1 MKRPLLFLTALLLV
15 FSCSSPVLDSPDGM
29 LSVMMED
36 NELVILHQ
44 GKPVQTIEMSAG
56 HFIRT
61 ARAKV
66 GGVSARIFKC
76 DSTDVEVRVY
86 DTGVAYRFLNGE
98 RKVAYVIPDGM
109 KRWLG
114 YYGFTGYEALFP
126 ESSSC
131 VPGKWIYPALLEY
144 GDGLFGFI
152 AEAGIERGHSCSH
165 LVSTDDS
172 GRYCLETTDEETE
185 YNVTPWRFVLVG
197 ELPDIVEST
206 IVTDLSAPC
215 KLEDTSWIK
224 PGVSSWIYWAYNHG
238 SKDYGIIKD
247 YIDLAAEMGWP
258 YCLVDWEW
266 PDMEGG
272 KTIDDVIAY
281 ADEKGVRLNLWYN
294 SGTSWTGPGS
304 PQPEDRIRTA
314 ESREEEFSWLES
326 KGIAGVKIDFFS
338 EDGADMVNYYIDIL
352 EDAARHHLLVD
363 FHGCTIP
370 RGWQHTYPNLMSM
383 EAVYGAEWYN
393 NVPSFTTKAASHN
406 ATLPFTRNVMG
417 PMDYTPCTFTDSQHP
432 HITSDAHELA
442 LPILFQ
448 SSLQHMADRPEA
460 YLSLPEEVRI
470 LLSGLPAVWDE
481 TRLLNGYP
489 GDHVVI
495 ARRSGDKWYIAGI
508 NGTDNPGDLE
518 LDLSKLGI
526 SKASVTLFLDSDEGD
541 GFDISTCDDMTYFQ
555 IGCLPRGGFA
565 ALVQAE

>member
-1 MKRPLLFLTALLLV
+1 MTALLLV

-44 GKPVQTIEMSAG
+44 GNPVQTIEMPSG
-56 HFIRT
+56 PFIGT
-61 ARAKV
+61 SRAKAD
-66 GGVSARIFKC
+66 GASARIFKC
-76 DSTDVEVRVY
+76 DSTDIEVRVY

-131 VPGKWIYPALLEY
+131 VPGKWIYPALVEY

-197 ELPDIVEST
+197 ELSDIAEST
-206 IVTDLSAPC
+206 MVTDLSAPC

-224 PGVSSWIYWAYNHG
+224 PGLSSWIYWAYNHG
-238 SKDYGIIKD
+238 SKDYDIITD

-304 PQPEDRIRTA
+304 PQPEDRLRTA
-314 ESREEEFSWLES
+314 GAREEEFSWLES
-326 KGIAGVKIDFFS
+326 KGIAGVKVDFFS

-370 RGWQHTYPNLMSM
+370 RGWQRTYPNLMSM
-383 EAVYGAEWYN
+383 EAVYG
-393 NVPSFTTKAASHN
+393 
-406 ATLPFTRNVMG
+406 
-417 PMDYTPCTFTDSQHP
+417 
-432 HITSDAHELA
+432 
-442 LPILFQ
+442 
-448 SSLQHMADRPEA
+448 
-460 YLSLPEEVRI
+460 
-470 LLSGLPAVWDE
+470 
-481 TRLLNGYP
+481 
-489 GDHVVI
+489 
-495 ARRSGDKWYIAGI
+495 
-508 NGTDNPGDLE
+508 
-518 LDLSKLGI
+518 
-526 SKASVTLFLDSDEGD
+526 
-541 GFDISTCDDMTYFQ
+541 
-555 IGCLPRGGFA
+555 
-565 ALVQAE
+565 